1 MRKLCRVAFLSAIAL
16 LSIQAATC
24 FVPGAS
30 AADDPTSAPQ
40 AKKRT
45 KNKRKNRKQK
55 ILKGHHSK
63 RSRKPA

>member
-1 MRKLCRVAFLSAIAL
+1 MRKVCRIAFLSVIAL
-16 LSIQAATC
+16 LSIQAATL

-30 AADDPTSAPQ
+30 AGAAPAAAPQ
-40 AKKRT
+40 AKRKN

-55 ILKGHHSK
+55 ILKGHHGK